1 MKIIDL
7 EFREVSSDLVGTRA
21 HESDMG
27 RTISDP
33 CIIRVDGKP
42 IAVFGEIKFYEK
54 IARWARSY
62 KFSSVERI
70 QYRQGKSWDDI
81 KTREEYFGYTGPRP
95 VFNVAAGPTK
105 TSRHYPDVYKNG
117 VVPLAQELQSLYEKY
132 MPEKYESQFMESTS
146 TIGRDWRIGGGMYTQ
161 CVVNDN
167 NAFNYHFDGSNYP
180 GHWNSMAVFNWGT
193 VGGHAVLPNLDLK
206 LKMSSNHFL
215 IFDAHK
221 TMHAVTPIIK
231 RKKEGF
237 RYSVVFYA
245 QSIMKNLGTIHEE
258 TAKFHKV
265 LEKRLDPGY
274 QEERKKIIISR
285 RRSRSGSSV
294 GKDRELNDDKR

>member
-7 EFREVSSDLVGTRA
+7 KYQEVSKDLVGTRA

-27 RTISDP
+27 LTISEP
-33 CIIRVDGKP
+33 TIIRVDGKP
-42 IAVFGEIKFYEK
+42 SVVYGNMKFYEK
-54 IARWARSY
+54 IVRWAKSY

-70 QYRQGKSWDDI
+70 QYRQGKAWDDI
-81 KTREEYFGYTGPRP
+81 KTREEYFGYTAPRP

-105 TSRHYPDVYKNG
+105 TSRNYPDVYING
-117 VVPLAQELQSLYEKY
+117 VVPLASELESLFSRHLSE
-132 MPEKYESQFMESTS
+132 QFNVQNSEALS
-146 TIGRDWRIGGGMYTQ
+146 TIGPCWRMGGGMYTQ

-180 GHWNSMAVFNWGT
+180 GHWNSMAVFKWGV
-193 VGGHAVLPNLDLK
+193 VGGHTVLPNYDCK
-206 LKMSSNHFL
+206 LIMDKNHFV
-215 IFDAHK
+215 IFDAHR

-237 RYSVVFYA
+237 RYSVVFYT
-245 QSIMKNLGTIHEE
+245 QSLMKNLGTMQEE

-265 LEKRLDPGY
+265 LEKRLDPDY
-274 QEERKKIIISR
+274 QDERKKIIISR
-285 RRSRSGSSV
+285 RRDRSGSSV
-294 GKDRELNDDKR
+294 GKSRKLNDDKR